1 MVKNP
6 HLLSEFSYRTI
17 EKISRKISCIL
28 LIAGLIIIISSPAY
42 ANVGL
47 GYILMVAATPAAPLY
62 LALNSYGLALLGI
75 ILIEVILLRIG
86 LKCSWFLAFIYSL
99 FINIFSMIVGILMG
113 TIAKLGEI
121 SYIIA
126 IILIPAIGI
135 ILLIKLHAPKWFYL
149 SIISLLAFVVLFIV
163 SGLLMHD
170 YLDELITFIRRIIV
184 IEILLLYGFGVT
196 LIIEG
201 LLLFTVTKNTNTWKA
216 ILYANIGSYIILF
229 IMWPFIIPYGN

>member
-1 MVKNP
+1 MMKYS
-6 HLLSEFSYRTI
+6 HLLSEFSLRTL
-17 EKISRKISCIL
+17 EKISRRISDIL

-62 LALNSYGLALLGI
+62 LALHSYGLALLGI

-86 LKCSWFLAFIYSL
+86 LKCSWFFASIYSL
-99 FINIFSMIVGILMG
+99 FVNIISTIVGILIG
-113 TIAKLGEI
+113 ATATLGDMI
-121 SYIIA
+121 YMIVIL
-126 IILIPAIGI
+126 LIPAIGI
-135 ILLIKLHAPKWFYL
+135 FLIIKLKAPKWFYL
-149 SIISLLAFVVLFIV
+149 SIIFLLAFVVLFIV
-163 SGLLMHD
+163 FSFLMHD
-170 YLDELITFIRRIIV
+170 YLDELFNFIREIIV
-184 IEILLLYGFGVT
+184 IEILLLYGLGVT

-229 IMWPFIIPYGN
+229 IMWPFIIPYGY